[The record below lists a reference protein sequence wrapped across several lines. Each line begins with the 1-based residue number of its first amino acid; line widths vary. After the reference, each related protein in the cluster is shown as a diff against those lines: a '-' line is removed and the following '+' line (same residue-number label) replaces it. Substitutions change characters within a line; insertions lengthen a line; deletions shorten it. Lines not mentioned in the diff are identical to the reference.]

1 MRRKVLFIIV
11 IMFSVFFSQ
20 KIMAQSGILDVVYLK
35 NGSIVK
41 GIIIENTPNANIKL
55 KTSDGSLFV
64 YNYDEIEKFAKEEVV
79 NRRNNYYSSSVNEKN
94 PGLALLF
101 SLLIP
106 GGGQYYNGERTKG
119 VTMTGIWLGSAVLT
133 TVAANQG
140 EVELSSIGSLILLGN
155 YIWSMI
161 DAPVSANRIN
171 RQNAIGL
178 INLDLGNDT
187 YLSLSPDVQIVKQPL
202 QLGFDK
208 PVNAIGL
215 KLKLTL

>member
-11 IMFSVFFSQ
+11 IMFSIFFSQ

-79 NRRNNYYSSSVNEKN
+79 NRRNNYYSLSVNEKN

-106 GGGQYYNGERTKG
+106 GGGQYYNGETSKG
-119 VTMTGIWLGSAVLT
+119 VTMTGIGLGAIVLT
-133 TVAANQG
+133 TVAANEG
-140 EVELSSIGSLILLGN
+140 ASELSAIGSLIALGN
-155 YIWSMI
+155 SIWSMI
-161 DAPVSANRIN
+161 DAPISANRIN

-178 INLDLGNDT
+178 INLDLGNGN
-187 YLSLSPDVQIVKQPL
+187 YLSLSPDFQCIRHPVS
-202 QLGFDK
+202 LGK
-208 PVNAIGL
+208 PENVMGL
-215 KLKLTL
+215 RLKLTL